1 MEPAARTG
9 PRPLITLQHISK
21 RLGSVLANRDLS
33 LDFFE
38 GEIHAI
44 LGENGA
50 GKSTLMRILNGELQ
64 PDAGT
69 ILLNGRRV
77 TFPRPQEAMAAGIGM
92 AHQSFLIFPQLTALE
107 NVIVGCEPGVRG
119 WIRRKHAKDELGEL
133 CRSVGFDLPLDSLA
147 GALSFAHRQQIEIL
161 RLLYRK
167 VKVLILDEPT
177 SLLAPPE
184 TERFLNLLRS
194 LQAAGHTI
202 LFISHRLHEIFAIA
216 DRLSVLSRG
225 VFLGSFLKSE
235 INLDR
240 LVQLVVTGGQPRSPK
255 DAQPAADNLGSPY
268 PRESASHGGK
278 GPSAKGV
285 DQPLWPTA
293 PSQHP
298 TSTTP
303 YRLPSPNPKSQ
314 IPSPKSRHPLLEL
327 KGVTTRSNSQEAG
340 LAGFSLEVFQGEVFG
355 LGGVVGNGQ
364 RILAFLL
371 AGTQPAEQGVVV
383 LDGWEITRLSVGDRM
398 ARGLRWLPA
407 NPVEEALLPSR
418 SLWENLLLGHQRHP
432 SCQHHHWLNRKAVQ
446 CWATAQ
452 LDQNEVVYAG
462 VADSLHGLSGGNAQ
476 KLALSRVLAGLAGLP
491 RLVILEQPS
500 RGLDHRAQEHLR
512 DQVRDLNKQGVTF
525 LLISYDLDEL
535 LVLSHRLGV
544 LYRGRMMG
552 IADPREASRELLG
565 SWMLGLE
572 TGNLKLE
579 TGDWENLEASNP
591 KSTDDSPTSIL

>member
-1 MEPAARTG
+1 MEPAARTDQ
-9 PRPLITLQHISK
+9 RPFITLKHISK
-21 RLGSVLANRDLS
+21 HLGSVLANRDIS

-38 GEIHAI
+38 GEVHAI
-44 LGENGA
+44 VGENGA

-69 ILLNGRRV
+69 ILLNGRCV
-77 TFPRPQEAMAAGIGM
+77 TFARPQEAMAAGIGM
-92 AHQSFLIFPQLTALE
+92 AHQSFLIFPQLTAME

-119 WIRRKHAKDELGEL
+119 WIRRKEAKDELRAL
-133 CRSVGFDLPLDSLA
+133 CRSVGFELPLDSLA

-202 LFISHRLHEIFAIA
+202 LFISHRLHEVFAIA
-216 DRLSVLSRG
+216 DRVSVLSRG
-225 VFLGSFLKSE
+225 TGAGSFLKSE

-240 LVQLVVTGGQPRSPK
+240 LVQLVVSGGNDGFSINASREANALGDEIQLQTSGLTCKKEQPHGATTS
-255 DAQPAADNLGSPY
+255 SIHHSSFITHHS
-268 PRESASHGGK
+268 SA
-278 GPSAKGV
+278 P
-285 DQPLWPTA
+285 PF
-293 PSQHP
+293 
-298 TSTTP
+298 
-303 YRLPSPNPKSQ
+303 
-314 IPSPKSRHPLLEL
+314 LEL
-327 KGVTTRSNSQEAG
+327 REVTARAGSQEAG
-340 LAGFSLEVFQGEVFG
+340 LADFSLEVFHGEVFG

-364 RILAFLL
+364 RTLAFLL
-371 AGTQPAEQGVVV
+371 AGMLPAEQGTVM
-383 LDGWEITRLSVGDRM
+383 LAGREMTRLSLSERM

-418 SLWENLLLGHQRHP
+418 SLWENLLLGRQRHP
-432 SCQHHHWLNRKAVQ
+432 SCQAHNWLNRKAIEG
-446 CWATAQ
+446 WATAQ
-452 LDQNEVVYAG
+452 LDQNEVVYAS
-462 VADSLHGLSGGNAQ
+462 VADPLHGLSGGNSQ
-476 KLALSRVLAGLAGLP
+476 KLALSRVLTGLP
-491 RLVILEQPS
+491 SLVILEQPS
-500 RGLDHRAQEHLR
+500 RGLDLRAQEHLR
-512 DQVRDLNKQGVTF
+512 QQIRDLNEQGVTF

-552 IADPREASRELLG
+552 IAEPREASRELLG
-565 SWMLGLE
+565 SWMLGVE

-579 TGDWENLEASNP
+579 TGD
-591 KSTDDSPTSIL
+591 